1 MSHSLS
7 KVEICAP
14 VGSLESLAAA
24 INGGANSIYFGAGK
38 LNMRS
43 HSSANFA
50 KKDIPR
56 VLSKCRKANV
66 KSYLALN
73 SIIYDDEYEEACS
86 FINIAKEL
94 GVSAVILSDLGLME
108 YAHSIGISV
117 HVSVQMNV
125 ANFATLKYL
134 SRYADVFVLARELS
148 LRQVSNIASRIE
160 SEELKGPSGEK
171 VRLEL
176 FIHGALC
183 VAVAGTC
190 GMSLFTY
197 GKSSMRGECYQNCR
211 RRYRVYDDETG
222 NEFVVDNQYIMSPK
236 DLCCIR
242 ILDKII
248 ESGVSILK
256 IEGRGRSPDY
266 VYKTTKVYSEALRR
280 IKNKSFDVEFIKE
293 AEKELSFVYNRGFW
307 HGGYYLGDRSGEWS
321 AISGGKNVLKKVFA
335 GKILNYFPKAS
346 CAEANLQSE
355 GLKIGDLIMIIG
367 PTTGC
372 YELEVKSLRID
383 NINFSKAKKG
393 ETVTFPVSEKVR
405 KGDKLYILK
414 NSQ

>member
-280 IKNKSFDVEFIKE
+280 IKNKSFDVE
-293 AEKELSFVYNRGFW
+293 
-307 HGGYYLGDRSGEWS
+307 
-321 AISGGKNVLKKVFA
+321 
-335 GKILNYFPKAS
+335 
-346 CAEANLQSE
+346 
-355 GLKIGDLIMIIG
+355 
-367 PTTGC
+367 
-372 YELEVKSLRID
+372 
-383 NINFSKAKKG
+383 
-393 ETVTFPVSEKVR
+393 
-405 KGDKLYILK
+405 
-414 NSQ
+414 